1 MIASE
6 NEESYTTLHQ
16 KLTVGLDGKCLLH
29 LCITT
34 IDLLK
39 PFYKLSQ
46 IVENDFN
53 TMSDGRTGDDHI
65 EFESD
70 ATIVENLVSH
80 CRAGF
85 KSCQDKQKARLAKEH
100 VTMEKERVAAA
111 AAKDEAK
118 KAIDK
123 AEEKVKKKKC
133 GRCCRRRRQDNIRA

>member
-1 MIASE
+1 MARQDHF
-6 NEESYTTLHQ
+6 NFGLGGW
-16 KLTVGLDGKCLLH
+16 GLDGKCLLH
-29 LCITT
+29 LGITT

-53 TMSDGRTGDDHI
+53 TMSDGRAGDDHI

-70 ATIVENLVSH
+70 TTIVENLVSH

-85 KSCQDKQKARLAKEH
+85 NSCQDKQEASLAKEQ

-123 AEEKVKKKKC
+123 AEEKVKKRNVGDAVADVGKN
-133 GRCCRRRRQDNIRA
+133 GAPVYW